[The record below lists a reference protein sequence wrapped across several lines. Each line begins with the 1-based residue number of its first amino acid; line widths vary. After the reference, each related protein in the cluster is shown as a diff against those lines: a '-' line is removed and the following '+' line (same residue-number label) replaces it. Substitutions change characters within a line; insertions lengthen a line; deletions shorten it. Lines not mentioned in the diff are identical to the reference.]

1 MNPFRYERAN
11 DASTAVTMLAQMPTA
26 AFLGG
31 GTNLVDLMKLGV
43 AKPDVLVDVA
53 HQLAHDATQRRRE
66 ADAAMHDE
74 LPSHALT
81 YLSTPQRS
89 MRQF

>member
-1 MNPFRYERAN
+1 
-11 DASTAVTMLAQMPTA
+11 V
-26 AFLGG
+26 
-31 GTNLVDLMKLGV
+31 
-43 AKPDVLVDVA
+43 DVLSI
-53 HQLAHDATQRRRE
+53 QRPATGRRPDFPEKRLYTESDLQAGEWKSYSIGSRDEAAATKRRRE
-66 ADAAMHDE
+66 ANAAMHDE

>member
-1 MNPFRYERAN
+1 MRFRSKGRRPDFPEKGLYTESDLQAGEWKSYSIGSH
-11 DASTAVTMLAQMPTA
+11 DEA
-26 AFLGG
+26 ARPL
-31 GTNLVDLMKLGV
+31 K
-43 AKPDVLVDVA
+43 
-53 HQLAHDATQRRRE
+53 RRRE
-66 ADAAMHDE
+66 ADAALHDE